1 MGTGNGVVAK
11 HGAIVG
17 TQWGGCGHWAGG
29 VGGQGCLDLFGPIWV
44 LLRVHTGCTGVHA
57 GMVVGG
63 HRHWDSGCT
72 WGYGR
77 HVVGWL

>member
-1 MGTGNGVVAK
+1 MVGTGNGAVAK

-44 LLRVHTGCTGVHA
+44 LLRVQTGCTGVHA

-63 HRHWDSGCT
+63 HRQ
-72 WGYGR
+72 WGG
-77 HVVGWL
+77 G